1 MTPPAE
7 VGTRSEMER
16 RLIFATLERVGGNR
30 NRAAEA
36 LGVSVRTI
44 RNRLRQYREESTLA
58 IAVPT
63 A

>member
-1 MTPPAE
+1 
-7 VGTRSEMER
+7 MER

-30 NRAAEA
+30 SRAAEA

-44 RNRLRQYREESTLA
+44 RNRLRQYREEAGVALA
-58 IAVPT
+58 APT

>member
-1 MTPPAE
+1 
-7 VGTRSEMER
+7 MER

-44 RNRLRQYREESTLA
+44 RNRLRQYREEA
-58 IAVPT
+58 AMAVAAPT